1 MTMGSCTRVEENSLP
16 ADHEDDTNV
25 QRAADD
31 NDDDDRSAVAS
42 AACVVRAC
50 VRDARLCARAVW

>member
-1 MTMGSCTRVEENSLP
+1 MGSCTRVEENSLP

-31 NDDDDRSAVAS
+31 DDDDKRVGSSLGRV
-42 AACVVRAC
+42 CGAC